1 MVVKVLVELSNK
13 NIDRTFDYI
22 VPKTLENDIKIGI
35 RVKVPFAHQELEGF
49 VLEISNCSEYNDLKE
64 IIDVVDNDIILNKE
78 LLELG
83 KYMQSTLLCTLI
95 SCYQAMLPKAL
106 KAKNGV
112 NIGKKIDTYLTLS
125 NIPFTKITTKQAEV
139 INFVKTNGRVLKKE
153 ANLISTSSVKTL
165 LKNGVLIEECE
176 EVYRLKHD
184 SDKCQKHEL
193 TCCQQDAVD
202 KVMSSENKSDVFLIH
217 GVTGSGK
224 TEIYMEIIENMLKKG
239 KSSIMLVP
247 EISLTEQIVSRFK
260 KRFTSDIAILHSR
273 LSEGEKYD
281 EWRRIAKGEVKIVI
295 GARSAVFAPLSNIG
309 VIIIDEEHTDSYKQD
324 SANPKYHA
332 LDIAKW
338 RSSYGSFPV
347 VLGSATPT
355 LESYAR
361 SEKGLYTLITLDK
374 RVNGQNLPETIIVD
388 MNKEMKRKSGSFSK
402 KLVES
407 MEDTFSRGEQV
418 ILLLNRRGYSSFITC
433 KNCGYVS
440 KCPNCDITL
449 TYHKSS
455 NTLRCHYCGYGTK
468 LDVKCPNCHE
478 EAIST
483 LGLGTEK
490 VEEELNKM
498 FPDKKV
504 IRMDYDTTSKKGS
517 HEKIIN
523 AFQNH
528 EYDILLGTQM
538 IAKGLDFP
546 NVTLVG
552 VINADTSL
560 NIPDFR
566 SSETTF
572 DLLCQVAGR
581 SGRGD
586 KKGKVLI
593 QTFNPEHYAITYAKN
608 HDYLGFY
615 KQEMSI
621 RRTLGYSPYYFLTSI
636 KISSKDYEEAR
647 DISNKIGV
655 YLKKNL
661 LKTVV
666 LGPSVAAVFR
676 INNVYRF
683 QIVLKYKKEDNLYKT
698 LNDLIEH
705 YKTNN
710 NIKIDIDFNPIHI

>member
-1 MVVKVLVELSNK
+1 MIAKVLVELSNK

-22 VPKTLENDIKIGI
+22 VPKELESDIKIGI
-35 RVKVPFAHQELEGF
+35 RVKVPFARQELEGF
-49 VLEISNCSEYNDLKE
+49 VLEISDSSEYDDLKE
-64 IIDVVDNDIILNKE
+64 IISIVDSDIVLNSE

-83 KYMQSTLLCTLI
+83 KYMQSSLLCTLI

-125 NIPFTKITTKQAEV
+125 NVSYSKLSDKQAEV
-139 INFVKTNGRVLKKE
+139 INFVKNNDRVLKKE
-153 ANLISTSSVKTL
+153 ASLISVSAVKTL
-165 LKNGVLIEECE
+165 INKGILVEEKE
-176 EVYRLKHD
+176 EVYRLHHTSVTCPKY
-184 SDKCQKHEL
+184 EL
-193 TCCQQDAVD
+193 TSCQQEAVD
-202 KVMSSENKSDVFLIH
+202 KVLKCKNMTSTFLIH

-224 TEIYMEIIENMLKKG
+224 TEIYMEIIEKLLNEG

-281 EWRRIAKGEVKIVI
+281 EWRKIARGEVKIVI
-295 GARSAVFAPLSNIG
+295 GARSAVFAPLKNIG

-338 RSSYGSFPV
+338 RSQYGNFPV

-361 SEKGLYTLITLDK
+361 AKKGIYNLITLNE
-374 RVNGQNLPETIIVD
+374 RVNGKSLPDTIIVD
-388 MNKEMKRKSGSFSK
+388 MNKEMKRKSGNFSK

-407 MEDTFSRGEQV
+407 LEETLAKGEQA
-418 ILLLNRRGYSSFITC
+418 ILLLNRRGYASFVTC

-468 LDVKCPNCHE
+468 LDQVCPQCKE
-478 EAIST
+478 DALST

-490 VEEELNKM
+490 IEEELAKL

-504 IRMDYDTTSKKGS
+504 ARMDYDTTSKKGS
-517 HEKIIN
+517 HEKIIKS
-523 AFQNH
+523 FENH

-566 SSETTF
+566 SSEITF

-586 KKGKVLI
+586 KTGKVLI
-593 QTFNPEHYAITYAKN
+593 QTFNPEHYAILYAKN
-608 HDYLGFY
+608 HDYVGFY
-615 KQEMSI
+615 NTEMHI
-621 RRTLGYSPYYFLTSI
+621 RHTLGYSPYYYLTSI
-636 KISSKDYEEAR
+636 RISSKDYNQAR
-647 DISNKIGV
+647 DTSNKIGE
-655 YLKKNL
+655 YLNKNL
-661 LKTVV
+661 SSTTI
-666 LGPSVAAVFR
+666 LGPSVAAVFKM
-676 INNVYRF
+676 NNTYRF
-683 QIVLKYKKEDNLYKT
+683 QIILKYKKEDNLHST

-710 NIKIDIDFNPIHI
+710 KVKIDIDFNPVHI